1 MVETLTPA
9 CLANN
14 ESQSLS
20 DGTRGRFNQ
29 AHRTTRSIVERAFG
43 VIKNRFGALSTGFR
57 VKNMKFASKLVV
69 AAAILHNLAIKFGDK
84 MDEDPEPG

>member
-1 MVETLTPA
+1 MTPA

-20 DGTRGRFNQ
+20 DGTRG
-29 AHRTTRSIVERAFG
+29 TTRSIVERAFG
-43 VIKNRFGALSTGFR
+43 VIQNRFGALSTGFR